1 MPITV
6 LGNLMTSRNADVQN
20 IYSSIK
26 PGLGGHLLRKAFLNP
41 ERKPGFL
48 GTTICQYFK
57 QLWEVDIMFW
67 IWTDKET
74 QAQIAEVTFPRAPRT
89 ESGKLNTYYKPQKS

>member
-26 PGLGGHLLRKAFLNP
+26 PGLSGHLLCEALLNP
-41 ERKPGFL
+41 ERKPVFL
-48 GTTICQYFK
+48 GTTLCQYFK
-57 QLWEVDIMFW
+57 QL
-67 IWTDKET
+67 
-74 QAQIAEVTFPRAPRT
+74 
-89 ESGKLNTYYKPQKS
+89 